1 MLAELAAANAAFKI
15 IKEAVGN
22 GRDLASAA
30 SAFGKFIGAKEDL
43 ERKVNKKGRAGQ
55 NHDLEEFMALERIR
69 EQEELLREQMIWA
82 GRANMWSDYQKF
94 CAEARRKRR
103 EAEENRIKRRQRL
116 VHAVVAGL
124 AIAIVGAGV
133 IAVLIALRATM
144 R

>member
-15 IKEAVGN
+15 IKETVNN
-22 GRDLASAA
+22 GRELASAA
-30 SAFGKFIGAKEDL
+30 SAFGVFTTAKEDL
-43 ERKVNKKGRAGQ
+43 ERKVNKKGGGGK
-55 NHDLEEFMALERIR
+55 NNDLAEFMALERIK
-69 EQEELLREQMIWA
+69 EQEALLREQMIWA
-82 GRANMWSDYQKF
+82 GRPNMWADYQKF

-133 IAVLIALRATM
+133 IAVLIALKATM